1 MGLIQHA
8 HTNSLTLSSRPQVHL
23 STGTKKLVAATAL
36 GAVSLLFLARHFQRR
51 KRHKKSQSQQWEQA
65 SFQFPPPLL
74 AEQGEELR
82 PVRRSLPSA
91 TLRPHL
97 FINFPVSLY
106 LFLFCVIISSMFFLL
121 APSVLTFPL
130 QSLPLSLFFSPL
142 TATVKLTARS
152 ALLTANCQGLGERC
166 PQFPP
171 PSHPAL
177 PSLSPI

>member
-1 MGLIQHA
+1 MIVHFSPNSVVSIIVKSHVADVLLVEYLGLIQHA

-91 TLRPHL
+91 TLRPP
-97 FINFPVSLY
+97 F
-106 LFLFCVIISSMFFLL
+106 
-121 APSVLTFPL
+121 
-130 QSLPLSLFFSPL
+130 
-142 TATVKLTARS
+142 
-152 ALLTANCQGLGERC
+152 
-166 PQFPP
+166 
-171 PSHPAL
+171 
-177 PSLSPI
+177 